1 MTRILQ
7 ITTHYRQPGGED
19 AVATAEARLLAGAG
33 HEVLRYRAW
42 NARSDLKAGAQ
53 LAVSSWNPWAVRA
66 VRRLVNEHRP
76 EITHV
81 HNTWFALSPSI
92 FRELHG
98 NGARVLMTLHNYR
111 TVCSNALLFRSGRPC
126 EDCVGSHPWHG
137 VRHRCYRGSVVAS
150 AAAAANIALQ
160 QARGTWVRDVDAFL
174 ALNEFSRRRLVA
186 GGIPDEKIILKPNF
200 VDDPGQ
206 RANLPSESEQVLFV
220 GRVSTEKGILELL
233 DAWRR
238 AAPRGLRLLV
248 IGDGPLMSEA
258 RARLDGSIRLLGR
271 LEKGEVR
278 KLMLS
283 SRALVLPSRWYEV
296 QPMVLLE
303 ALAAGLPVLASNLG
317 GNPEV
322 LGALGAEWLV
332 APKRVQDWS
341 RAISGLA
348 SDSIVDEAG
357 TRARSTYCAR
367 FTPEVGL
374 RNLERAYARALDAPV
389 PVAKR

>member
-1 MTRILQ
+1 MARILQ
-7 ITTHYRQPGGED
+7 IATHYREPGGED
-19 AVATAEARLLAGAG
+19 AVAAAEARLLAGAG

-42 NARSDLKAGAQ
+42 NARNDLKAGAQ
-53 LAVSSWNPWAVRA
+53 LAVSAWNPWAARNL
-66 VRRLVNEHRP
+66 RRLMEEHRP

-137 VRHRCYRGSVVAS
+137 VRHRCYRGSSVAS

-160 QARGTWVRDVDAFL
+160 RTRGTWVKDVDAFL
-174 ALNEFSRRRLVA
+174 ALNEFSKRRLVA
-186 GGIPDEKIILKPNF
+186 GGIPDEKVILKPNF
-200 VDDPGQ
+200 VDDPGP
-206 RANLPSESEQVLFV
+206 RANGPSESEQVLFV
-220 GRVSTEKGILELL
+220 GRLSPEKGILELL

-238 AAPRGLRLLV
+238 ASPRDLRLLV

-258 RARLDGSIRLLGR
+258 RAHLDGSIRLLGR
-271 LEKGEVR
+271 LPKGEVR
-278 KLMLS
+278 QLMLS
-283 SRALVLPSRWYEV
+283 SRALVLPSRAYEV
-296 QPMVLLE
+296 QPLVLLE
-303 ALAAGLPVLASNLG
+303 ALAAGLPVLASDLG

-322 LGALGAEWLV
+322 LASLGAEWLV
-332 APKRVQDWS
+332 APGRVEDWS
-341 RAISGLA
+341 RALSGLA
-348 SDSIVDEAG
+348 RGSIVDQAG
-357 TRARSTYCAR
+357 ARARSTYCAR

-374 RNLERAYARALDAPV
+374 RNLERAYTSALDV
-389 PVAKR
+389 